1 MKAYLKNYRQSPR
14 KVRLVASLV
23 KGKTVARA
31 LVLLN
36 ATQKRATG
44 PLAKMINSAAANAKT
59 HGIAD
64 TGSLIIKEFRVDKG
78 LTMHR
83 ALPRAQGRSS
93 KIDKHSSNIILV
105 LAEPKQEKSEVRKT
119 KSETKVKKSKTT
131 KTKLTT
137 NS

>member
-59 HGIAD
+59 HGVAD
-64 TGSLIIKEFRVDKG
+64 TGALVIKEFRVDKG

-93 KIDKHSSNIILV
+93 KIDKHSSNIILT
-105 LAEPKQEKSEVRKT
+105 LAVAPSEKPKAQSSKLKTNKVTKPKTPKT
-119 KSETKVKKSKTT
+119 KQ
-131 KTKLTT
+131 
-137 NS
+137 

>member
-44 PLAKMINSAAANAKT
+44 PLAKMIASAAANAKT
-59 HGIAD
+59 HGVTD
-64 TGSLIIKEFRVDKG
+64 TGSLVIKEFRVDKG

-93 KIDKHSSNIILV
+93 KIDKHSSNIILTLEV
-105 LAEPKQEKSEVRKT
+105 AKEAPKKVSKAKAPKAVKPKT
-119 KSETKVKKSKTT
+119 AKKTS
-131 KTKLTT
+131 
-137 NS
+137 

>member
-14 KVRLVASLV
+14 KVRLVANLV

-44 PLAKMINSAAANAKT
+44 PLAKMLNSAAANAKT
-59 HGIAD
+59 HGVAD

-105 LAEPKQEKSEVRKT
+105 LAEPKQEAPSTKSQITKKTKT
-119 KSETKVKKSKTT
+119 KSKP

>member
-59 HGIAD
+59 HGVAD

-93 KIDKHSSNIILV
+93 KIDKHSSNIILTLEV
-105 LAEPKQEKSEVRKT
+105 AKELPKKVSKAKAPKAVKPKTAKT
-119 KSETKVKKSKTT
+119 KS
-131 KTKLTT
+131 T
-137 NS
+137 NL

>member
-14 KVRLVASLV
+14 KVRLVANLV

-59 HGIAD
+59 HGVTD
-64 TGSLIIKEFRVDKG
+64 TGSLVIKEFRVDKG

-83 ALPRAQGRSS
+83 SLPRAQGRSS
-93 KIDKHSSNIILV
+93 KIDKHSSNIILT
-105 LAEPKQEKSEVRKT
+105 LAVQELKNDKVQKT
-119 KSETKVKKSKTT
+119 NVKKSASKKTVK
-131 KTKLTT
+131 KTVK
-137 NS
+137 

>member
-59 HGIAD
+59 HGVTD

-93 KIDKHSSNIILV
+93 KIDKHSSNIILTLEV
-105 LAEPKQEKSEVRKT
+105 AKEAPKKVSKAKT
-119 KSETKVKKSKTT
+119 AKAVKPKTAK
-131 KTKLTT
+131 KT
-137 NS
+137 S